1 MNSSHRTEPNPGSST
16 PAHRQPVSAEALG
29 FQDQRAFLE
38 LLSLVAA
45 NTINAVIITDA
56 RGLTEWVND
65 AFTRV
70 CGFRLEDIA
79 GRKPG
84 ELLQGPGT
92 DPEAVARIRQAVSA
106 GQSCEETLLNYA
118 KDGRALLVHMKI
130 DPVRDDQGQ
139 VRKFIAIQTD
149 VTEQERQQQILRESE
164 QRLQFALEASGDGLW
179 DYDPQTRQLYLSP
192 ESTAMLGYSEGEFGG
207 TIEDWEA
214 LVHPDDLEQAR
225 EAFFTHARHEA
236 PLYRSEHRQRCKDG
250 SYKWILDRGRVLTW
264 NEDGTPRRVIGTH
277 TDITEQRLL
286 QQRLRESEDRL
297 RAVLDAATGVAVI
310 AADTE
315 GLITFF
321 SRGAETLLGY
331 TSEEMVG
338 VHTPAILHDPEEVRA
353 RGEELSAQL
362 GERVEGFRVFVAMPD
377 REDSE
382 CREWTYF
389 CKDGTRKS
397 VLLTVT
403 VVRDAEGRPA
413 SYLGTAVDI
422 TDRKQME
429 TALRASEQKFRGM
442 FELSPV
448 GMALNYL
455 GTGQFIDVNQSL
467 LESIGYSKEEFAEL
481 TYWDITPRDY
491 EPQEQEQLRSLRESA
506 RYGPYAKEYIRR
518 NGERFP
524 VLLHG
529 MLLDGPNGQPM
540 IFSIVQDI
548 SEIKRIEQ
556 ELRDAVEAQRAAS
569 DLLEAAGRIARIG
582 HWEYHLDSPHLF
594 WSDITCEVHDEPPGT
609 LVSLEKGLLYYRPEY
624 RERIAA
630 AVQHTLDTGE
640 PFEFEAQIITALG
653 RQRWI
658 HSRGEAMRDE
668 TGRIT
673 MLRGVFQDIND
684 RRRASELLEE
694 RNRQLEAATEK
705 AEAHARAKA
714 EFLANMSHEIRT
726 PLNAV
731 IGMSELL
738 ADEKIG
744 EREQEFIDT
753 IHNSGEVLLGLI
765 NDILDFSKI
774 ESGQLDLEQIPVSL
788 RKCVESGLDVVASLA
803 AQKRLELLYWIDPQ
817 VPPSI
822 LGDLTR
828 LRQVFVNLVSNAIK
842 FTSEGEVFVNL
853 TTRRDDAGQDWLH
866 VSVRDSGI
874 GIPAARMD
882 RLFQAFSQVDTS
894 TTRRYGGTG
903 LGLAISHRL
912 IEKMGGKL
920 WAESEVGKGSNFQF
934 EIPIQAITPTIPT
947 LTEKSAVR
955 SLEGLRV
962 LVVDDNA
969 TNRWIL
975 QMQTESWAMKPVLI
989 EHPLEALSLIEQ
1001 GEQFDLAI
1009 LDVMMSEL
1017 DGYALAAEIRKH
1029 RSVHELPILL
1039 LTSMGGRGANLEE
1052 LGINGIL
1059 TKPVKITPLFNALRH
1074 LLGMSPTQSSVEKA
1088 PGRTLSDTCPL
1099 RILVAEDNAVNQR
1112 VIDLLLR
1119 RLGYQVRIVSNGLQ
1133 TLDAL
1138 QEETFDVVFLDVQ
1151 MPEMDGLETSKEILR
1166 RYPGDTKPQLIAL
1179 TALAIEGDRDDCL
1192 AAGMDDY
1199 ISKPIRS
1206 DSLEEALRRAYS
1218 QRGS

>member
-1 MNSSHRTEPNPGSST
+1 MNPSNRTEQTAGCSTTAPGL
-16 PAHRQPVSAEALG
+16 PVSGETLDLG
-29 FQDQRAFLE
+29 SRE

-45 NTINAVIITDA
+45 NTINGVIITDA
-56 RGLTEWVND
+56 TGLTEWVNEG
-65 AFTRV
+65 FSRI
-70 CGFRLEDIA
+70 CGYALAEMV
-79 GRKPG
+79 GQKPG
-84 ELLQGPGT
+84 AVLQGPDT
-92 DPEAVARIRQAVSA
+92 DPETVARIRQAIADGV
-106 GQSCEETLLNYA
+106 SCEETLLNYT
-118 KDGRALLVHMKI
+118 KSGRPFQIHMKI
-130 DPVRDDQGQ
+130 DPVRDAEGKVQ
-139 VRKFIAIQTD
+139 RFIAIETD
-149 VTEQERQQQILRESE
+149 VTEQVHQQEILRESE
-164 QRLQFALEASGDGLW
+164 ARLQFALEASGDGLW
-179 DYDPQTRQLYLSP
+179 DFDPKTKRLYLSP
-192 ESTAMLGYSEGEFGG
+192 ECTSMLGYADGEIGG
-207 TIEDWEA
+207 TLADWEA
-214 LVHPDDLEQAR
+214 LVHPDDLER
-225 EAFFTHARHEA
+225 ARHDFLQHVNHGSA
-236 PLYRSEHRQRCKDG
+236 LYRSVHRLRCKDG
-250 SYKWILDRGRVLTW
+250 SYKWILDRGKVLDRT
-264 NEDGTPRRVIGTH
+264 EDGTPLRVIGTH
-277 TDITEQRLL
+277 TDVTEQRALE
-286 QQRLRESEDRL
+286 QRLRESEDRL
-297 RAVLDAATGVAVI
+297 RAVLDAAIGVALI
-310 AADTE
+310 SAGTD
-315 GLITFF
+315 GIITFF

-338 VHTPAILHDPEEVRA
+338 VHTPGIIHDPQEMQD
-353 RGEELSAQL
+353 RGEELSSLL
-362 GERVEGFRVFVAMPD
+362 GEPVQGFRVFGALPD
-377 REDSE
+377 RDGSE
-382 CREWTYF
+382 CREWTYL

-397 VLLTVT
+397 VELTVS
-403 VVRDAEGRPA
+403 VSRDDQGQPV
-413 SYLGTAVDI
+413 SYLGTAIDI
-422 TDRKQME
+422 TDRKRME
-429 TALRASEQKFRGM
+429 NALLDSEQKLRAM

-448 GMALNYL
+448 GMALNHL
-455 GTGQFIDVNQSL
+455 DTGQFIDVNQSL
-467 LESIGYSKEEFAEL
+467 LNSIGYTKEEFAKI
-481 TYWDITPRDY
+481 TYWDITPLEY
-491 EPQEQEQLRSLRESA
+491 ESQEQEQLRSLRETA

-518 NGERFP
+518 SSERFP

-529 MLLDGPNGQPM
+529 MLLDGPDGRPM
-540 IFSIVQDI
+540 IFSIIQDI
-548 SEIKRIEQ
+548 SEIKRIER

-582 HWEYHLDSPHLF
+582 HWEYRIGSEHLF

-609 LVSLEKGLLYYRPEY
+609 KVTFEQGLHYYRPEY
-624 RERIAA
+624 HEKISA

-640 PFEFEAQIITALG
+640 PFEFEAQIITAHG

-658 HSRGEAMRDE
+658 HSRGEALRDD
-668 TGRIT
+668 TGQIT
-673 MLRGVFQDIND
+673 KIRGVFQDIDD

-694 RNRQLEAATEK
+694 RNRLLEAATEK

-744 EREQEFIDT
+744 EREQELIDT

-788 RKCVESGLDVVASLA
+788 RKCVESGLDVVAGLA
-803 AQKRLELLYWIDPQ
+803 AKKQLELLYWIDPQ

-853 TTRRDDAGQDWLH
+853 TTRRDDSGQDWLH
-866 VSVRDSGI
+866 ASVRDSGI
-874 GIPAARMD
+874 GIPAERMD

-912 IEKMGGKL
+912 IEKMGGQL

-934 EIPIQAITPTIPT
+934 EIPIQAVTPTIPT
-947 LTEKSAVR
+947 LIEKSAVR

-989 EHPLEALSLIEQ
+989 EHPREALSLIEK
-1001 GEQFDLAI
+1001 GEHFDLAI
-1009 LDVMMSEL
+1009 LDVMMAEL
-1017 DGYALAAEIRKH
+1017 DGYSLAAEIRKH

-1039 LTSMGGRGANLEE
+1039 LTSMGSRGANLEE

-1074 LLGMSPTQSSVEKA
+1074 LLGMSPATSDLEKL
-1088 PGRTLSDTCPL
+1088 PGQTLGDSCPM

-1112 VIDLLLR
+1112 VTDLLLR
-1119 RLGYQVRIVSNGLQ
+1119 RLGYQARIVSNGLQ

-1138 QEETFDVVFLDVQ
+1138 REEPYDVVFLDVQ
-1151 MPEMDGLETSKEILR
+1151 MPELDGLETAKEILR

-1179 TALAIEGDRDDCL
+1179 TALAIEGDKDDCL

-1199 ISKPIRS
+1199 ISKPVRITA
-1206 DSLEEALRRAYS
+1206 LEEALRRAYL
-1218 QRGS
+1218 QNGS